1 MKKLADHF
9 FNRYRFD
16 LISVIVAFNKPS
28 KCSTIYQ
35 EIAGFGR
42 SCLISLIGQKVIQE
56 CEVFLYQRDP
66 TFTLEKFRNSGLRK
80 NDQVPTKSA
89 SMSQID
95 LLISSKDSSTSAEEK
110 TDTLIMRYITKYLGQ
125 RVSLHEIAW
134 KLGADVSLLWKFL
147 DKYS

>member
-1 MKKLADHF
+1 
-9 FNRYRFD
+9 
-16 LISVIVAFNKPS
+16 
-28 KCSTIYQ
+28 
-35 EIAGFGR
+35 
-42 SCLISLIGQKVIQE
+42 LISLIGQKVIQE